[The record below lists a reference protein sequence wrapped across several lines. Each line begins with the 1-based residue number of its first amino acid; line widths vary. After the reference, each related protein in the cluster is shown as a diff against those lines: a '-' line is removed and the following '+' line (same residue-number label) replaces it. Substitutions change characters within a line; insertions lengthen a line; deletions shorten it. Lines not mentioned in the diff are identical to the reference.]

1 VYLASYKLKAER
13 DKMKY
18 QIAIKQVTSVDE
30 IAGAWT
36 KADYVELLK
45 RFGFSEDDLKNMDP
59 KEFLYMA
66 IADTEPG
73 EAAAILLNYQLS
85 DHLNEGQIS
94 QISYDMQLDKISEEY
109 PEIPLHYPLF
119 NINQLLYK
127 AFNGKFPH
135 AKASLVTFEAQPES
149 GEETGLT
156 KELALKSLSGG
167 LSDRSLLNRLFSD
180 QLTGKVPFPEAE
192 AIVWELSSQGNSDYQ
207 LITSEY
213 WLSEADFSSS
223 AFESEVVEN
232 KEIIEGEA

>member
-1 VYLASYKLKAER
+1 
-13 DKMKY
+13 MKY
-18 QIAIKQVTSVDE
+18 QTTINQISSVDE

-36 KADYVELLK
+36 QEDYQALLK
-45 RFGFSEDDLKNMDP
+45 SFGFSEDDYKNVDP

-73 EAAAILLNYQLS
+73 EAAATLLEYRLS
-85 DHLNEGQIS
+85 EDLNEGQIS
-94 QISYDMQLDKISEEY
+94 QISHDMQLDKISEEY

-135 AKASLVTFEAQPES
+135 AKATILAFETKAES
-149 GEETGLT
+149 GEAAELT
-156 KELALKSLSGG
+156 KEVALKSLAGG

-180 QLTGKVPFPEAE
+180 QLAGKVPFPEAE
-192 AIVWELSSQGNSDYQ
+192 GIVWELKSQGGSAYE

-213 WLSEADFSSS
+213 WLSGEDLPGSD
-223 AFESEVVEN
+223 FESEVVEGPVAA
-232 KEIIEGEA
+232 EEEA